1 MRKIE
6 NYRPPVIEFTT
17 KSTEVPS
24 SLGKFKT
31 DDEARLFMAENLL
44 AMQTK
49 LTATRKLDEYEKEQL
64 RKEYT
69 LELEDVLPTYREAYL
84 DAVNQFERA
93 KKLEKDAKEMV
104 NASLNKIQNLADEV
118 NDGITEMELD
128 QAHTW
133 EVVYNGKRLYYTY
146 MDGEI
151 KLCRI
156 TLLSPDDIED
166 LITSSQKNASFFE
179 GKMKA
184 KNVG

>member
-1 MRKIE
+1 MKKIE

-17 KSTEVPS
+17 KTSEVPVT
-24 SLGKFKT
+24 LGKFKS

-49 LTATRKLDEYEKEQL
+49 LVVSRKLDEYEKEQL

-84 DAVNQFERA
+84 DAVNQLERA

-133 EVVYNGKRLYYTY
+133 EVVHNGKRLYYTY
-146 MDGEI
+146 IDGEI
-151 KLCRI
+151 KLCKLNLI
-156 TLLSPDDIED
+156 SPDEIDD
-166 LITSSQKNASFFE
+166 LITTSEKNANFFK
-179 GKMKA
+179 GKLKA
-184 KNVG
+184 NKVG